1 MEKKYF
7 WFSFS
12 NNGKNV
18 GVCLVEK
25 DTIDEARDRVIEL
38 GIAPEHDHL
47 QVFGISKAELPLN
60 ILFTPEEMVKLGY
73 ESVKTRA

>member
-12 NNGKNV
+12 SVGGNV
-18 GVCLVEK
+18 GVCIVEK
-25 DTIDEARDRVIEL
+25 DTFEEARDKVIEL

-47 QVFGISKAELPLN
+47 QVFGISEAELPLN
-60 ILFTPEEMVKLGY
+60 VLVTPEEMVKLGY
-73 ESVKTRA
+73 QPVKTKV